1 MNDLRWNKCLDE
13 LKQCLFCYGHE
24 IHGDEIDST
33 LLTTDEKEWRQVVC
47 NYCGAGGEM
56 DLELSV
62 AIKAWNTRPIEDA
75 LNKSIAKLDLENAV
89 LRKEIEVERR
99 AMSDE
104 MKPCPFCGKDPQ
116 IQTIDEGYHQ
126 VYCINHTA
134 TIETESFGEW
144 NNRPLEDALKERIA
158 ELEKDNRSVKHALD
172 VWHDSYIELEKQF
185 YAMKKQ
191 IGE

>member
-1 MNDLRWNKCLDE
+1 MNDYLRWNKCLDE

-62 AIKAWNTRPIEDA
+62 AIKAWNTRPIEDD
-75 LNKSIAKLDLENAV
+75 LNE
-89 LRKEIEVERR
+89 
-99 AMSDE
+99 
-104 MKPCPFCGKDPQ
+104 Q
-116 IQTIDEGYHQ
+116 I
-126 VYCINHTA
+126 
-134 TIETESFGEW
+134 
-144 NNRPLEDALKERIA
+144 K
-158 ELEKDNRSVKHALD
+158 ELEKDNRSAKHAID

-185 YAMKKQ
+185 YAMKKTNLE
-191 IGE
+191 GKN